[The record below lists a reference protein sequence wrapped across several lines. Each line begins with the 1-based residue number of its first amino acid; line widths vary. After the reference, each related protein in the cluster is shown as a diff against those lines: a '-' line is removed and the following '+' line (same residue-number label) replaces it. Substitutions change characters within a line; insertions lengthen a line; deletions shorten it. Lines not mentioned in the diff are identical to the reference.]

1 MAVNEEPKSD
11 ALLLVDYENVQALD
25 LSSIPDGM
33 RVRIFV
39 GSNQTRIPISMVQ
52 NAQRL
57 GSRVEWI
64 RCENAAPNALDFMI
78 ACSLGREIERSP
90 KVAYTILSKDHGFDP
105 LVKHLTAEGVT
116 CRRINSQTEL
126 RGSAPPN
133 DTPEFQKVF
142 DTLKKSQ
149 KNARPRK
156 RETLAKHIAN
166 ILHKPVDSAE
176 IGDIID
182 LLFRKELITEAAG
195 AVTYAF

>member
-1 MAVNEEPKSD
+1 MAVKEEPKSD

-64 RCENAAPNALDFMI
+64 RCDNAAPNAL
-78 ACSLGREIERSP
+78 
-90 KVAYTILSKDHGFDP
+90 GF
-105 LVKHLTAEGVT
+105 
-116 CRRINSQTEL
+116 
-126 RGSAPPN
+126 
-133 DTPEFQKVF
+133 
-142 DTLKKSQ
+142 
-149 KNARPRK
+149 
-156 RETLAKHIAN
+156 
-166 ILHKPVDSAE
+166 
-176 IGDIID
+176 
-182 LLFRKELITEAAG
+182 LFRKELITEAAG